1 MERSMAGRVFR
12 LNASSR
18 SRADDCRSRC
28 IITVPNTGSWSAVP
42 LASQSATRSRQFTKM
57 NRPYI
62 PIRAKRRLENPG
74 RIDLELQTG
83 GYLGEDDIVRIE
95 DIIDGGEVFVSS
107 VLILSVISIY

>member
-1 MERSMAGRVFR
+1 MAGPAPGYGRR
-12 LNASSR
+12 
-18 SRADDCRSRC
+18 RANENES
-28 IITVPNTGSWSAVP
+28 T
-42 LASQSATRSRQFTKM
+42 
-57 NRPYI
+57 YI
-62 PIRAKRRLENPG
+62 PIGAKHRLENPG